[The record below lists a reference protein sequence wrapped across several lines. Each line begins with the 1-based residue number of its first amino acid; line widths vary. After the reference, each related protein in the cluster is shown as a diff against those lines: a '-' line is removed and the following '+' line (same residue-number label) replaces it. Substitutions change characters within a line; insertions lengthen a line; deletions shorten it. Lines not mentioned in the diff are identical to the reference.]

1 MTLDPREVEYKKNV
15 GKIGNNPLIEVGLKG
30 GLHLIF
36 MATGGRFETMGAGP
50 HRAVARFIAGKKA
63 KALDGGKAVW
73 TDLNKADHIEPAYF
87 EHLLPKYE
95 AMTDAFRSAQGL

>member
-1 MTLDPREVEYKKNV
+1 MDIRPEEVEYKKKV
-15 GKIGNNPLIEVGLKG
+15 GKVGQNPLIEVGLKG

-36 MATGGRFETMGAGP
+36 MAKNGKFETMGTGP

-63 KALDGGKAVW
+63 EGKAEW

-87 EHLLPKYE
+87 QHLLPKYE
-95 AMTDAFRSAQGL
+95 SLTDAFRNAQGL